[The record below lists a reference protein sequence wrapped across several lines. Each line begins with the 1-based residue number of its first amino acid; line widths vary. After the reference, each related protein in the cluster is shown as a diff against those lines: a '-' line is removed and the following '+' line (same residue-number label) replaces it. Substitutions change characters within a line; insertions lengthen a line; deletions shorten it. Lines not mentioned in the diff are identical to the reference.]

1 MRIDAALCHSLDTRA
16 TRGRVAGAHCHRRD
30 SVGLNGRSSAPPD
43 GASGTVVEERVKT
56 LQFEVLGPRDD
67 DGRVL
72 FYEVYSDDAAF
83 KVNWEGPFVAR
94 VRAETKDMI
103 IKLSGTRCSLQE

>member
-1 MRIDAALCHSLDTRA
+1 
-16 TRGRVAGAHCHRRD
+16 
-30 SVGLNGRSSAPPD
+30 
-43 GASGTVVEERVKT
+43 

-72 FYEVYSDDAAF
+72 FYEVYNDDAAF
-83 KVNWEGPFVAR
+83 KVHWEGPFVAR

-103 IKLSGTRCSLQE
+103 IKLTVQSPKVMKHMNLSFFRRSLTRCGRLRSDQIDAPWCR

>member
-1 MRIDAALCHSLDTRA
+1 MDEVLPLLM
-16 TRGRVAGAHCHRRD
+16 AHRERCLK
-30 SVGLNGRSSAPPD
+30 SE
-43 GASGTVVEERVKT
+43 SGT
-56 LQFEVLGPRDD
+56 LQFEALGPRDD

-83 KVNWEGPFVAR
+83 KVHWEEPFVAR

-103 IKLSGTRCSLQE
+103 IKLSGTRCSLQK